1 MELRVLRYF
10 LAVAREGNITGA
22 ANFLHLTQP
31 TLSRQIRDL
40 EEELGQQLLTR
51 KSHRV
56 VLTPEGM
63 LLRKRAEE
71 IIAMVDK
78 TESEFTSMSDSLSG
92 DIYIGGGETQA
103 VRQIAELINK
113 LRDEFPGIHY
123 HLHRGNA
130 EDATERLDKG
140 LLDFGI
146 IIQPAD
152 ITKYDYLNL
161 CEKKTWGVD
170 IRKDSPLAEKNC
182 IKKEDLL
189 ELPLICSRQVLSPH
203 RSKNGFADWFGADF
217 DKLDIVATYNL
228 LYNAAIMVEAGV
240 GYAVTL
246 DRLVNTSA
254 NSSLCFR
261 PLTPTLE
268 SGLSIIWKK
277 YQVFSP
283 AAEFILNRVK
293 ETHADEILTNS
304 EHSRQTD
311 VN

>member
-40 EEELGQQLLTR
+40 EKELGQQLLIR

-56 VLTPEGM
+56 ILTSEGM

-71 IIAMVDK
+71 IIAMADK
-78 TESEFTSMSDSLSG
+78 TEAEFTSMSDSISG
-92 DIYIGGGETQA
+92 EIYIGGGETQA
-103 VRQIAELINK
+103 VRRIAEIIK
-113 LRDEFPGIHY
+113 ELRGEYPGIHY
-123 HLHRGNA
+123 NLHSGNA
-130 EDATERLDKG
+130 DDVTERLDKG

-161 CEKKTWGVD
+161 SEKDTWGVVM
-170 IRKDSPLAEKNC
+170 RKDSSLAEKRS

-189 ELPLICSRQVLSPH
+189 NLPLICSRQVLSPQ
-203 RSKNGFADWFGADF
+203 RQENGFADWFGEDF
-217 DKLDIVATYNL
+217 GKLNIIATYNL

-240 GYAVTL
+240 GYAITL
-246 DRLVNTSA
+246 DRLLNTSV

-261 PLTPTLE
+261 PLAPTLE

-283 AAEFILNRVK
+283 AAELFLNKLK
-293 ETHADEILTNS
+293 ENLGD
-304 EHSRQTD
+304 HS
-311 VN
+311 